1 MILSVTL
8 PFFAIVGLGY
18 LAAHRGWVPTAAVPA
33 FNGFLLFFAI
43 PAMLFR
49 FASNTPFEQF
59 PIGRFA
65 IAWSAIGCALVAG
78 VAWLANRYLRVN
90 RRDAAF
96 LGLAAGIGNLG
107 FMGLPLMVA
116 LLGEGAAA
124 ALIIAIVADTVVV
137 GTMGLLVAEMAAGS
151 GQIHGGASAMV
162 KRIVLNP
169 FIIAM
174 GLGILFSGM
183 EWSLPT
189 PLASVVKLLA
199 DAAGPCALFAIGVS
213 LLRPEATLR
222 SPLLVL
228 PTLAKLIVHPL
239 LVWLVLR
246 AIGVDPYTT
255 LVAVLAA
262 GLPSAGWVFI
272 FAIRYG
278 ADSGRIS
285 AAILVTTVLASATF
299 SGLVWLMGV
308 GRSG

>member
-1 MILSVTL
+1 VILSVTL
-8 PFFAIVGLGY
+8 PFFALVGLGY
-18 LAAHRGWVPTAAVPA
+18 LAAWRGWVPTAAVPA
-33 FNGFLLFFAI
+33 FNGFLLFFAV

-59 PIGRFA
+59 LIGRFA
-65 IAWSAIGCALVAG
+65 LAWCVIGCTIVWG
-78 VAWLANRYLRVN
+78 VAWLAHRYLEVAK
-90 RRDAAF
+90 RDAAF
-96 LGLAAGIGNLG
+96 LGLASAIGNLG
-107 FMGLPLMVA
+107 FMGVPLMVA

-124 ALIIAIVADTVVV
+124 ALIVAIVIDAVVV
-137 GTMGLLVAEMAAGS
+137 GSIGLLMAEMADGS
-151 GQIHGGASAMV
+151 GATARGMQAAV
-162 KRIVLNP
+162 KRVALNP
-169 FIIAM
+169 FIVAM

-189 PLASVVKLLA
+189 PIASVLKLLA

-222 SPLLVL
+222 SPLLVV
-228 PTLAKLIVHPL
+228 PTLAKLVVHPL
-239 LVWLVLR
+239 VVWLALR

-272 FAIRYG
+272 FAMRYR
-278 ADSGRIS
+278 ADAGRIS
-285 AAILVTTVLASATF
+285 AAILVTTALASATF

>member
-1 MILSVTL
+1 VILSVTL

-49 FASNTPFEQF
+49 FASNTPFEAF

-65 IAWSAIGCALVAG
+65 VAWSAIGCAIVAG
-78 VAWLANRYLRVN
+78 VAWFGSRYMRMD

-137 GTMGLLVAEMAAGS
+137 GTMGLLAAEMAG
-151 GQIHGGASAMV
+151 GQGTGGASAMV

-189 PLASVVKLLA
+189 PLAAVVKLLA

-213 LLRPEATLR
+213 LLRPEATLK
-222 SPLLVL
+222 SPSLVL
-228 PTLAKLIVHPL
+228 PTVAKLLVHPL
-239 LVWLVLR
+239 IAWLVLR

-272 FAIRYG
+272 FALRYR
-278 ADSGRIS
+278 ADAGRVS
-285 AAILVTTVLASATF
+285 ATILLTTVIASATF
-299 SGLVWLMGV
+299 SALVWLMGV
-308 GRSG
+308 GSR